1 MKRFDS
7 LFKVGAFVE
16 NYRNFGT
23 MFAENL
29 TEFEDS
35 RYHRMSCLNESVG
48 FFSCQERLSIRFS
61 KNTKPFKILNM
72 LTLARLKAFRV

>member
-16 NYRNFGT
+16 NYRNFGS

-29 TEFEDS
+29 SEFEDS
-35 RYHRMSCLNESVG
+35 RYVNSFGSA
-48 FFSCQERLSIRFS
+48 SISF
-61 KNTKPFKILNM
+61 
-72 LTLARLKAFRV
+72 